1 MLFAEQWKTYLSQ
14 FWVLKECR
22 VNCQIFPFF
31 FGAKNTRSD
40 LKQTKKSKKFMNKP
54 GNLQRGKFK
63 PKKRFNKL
71 TNQNPQVELLK

>member
-1 MLFAEQWKTYLSQ
+1 
-14 FWVLKECR
+14 
-22 VNCQIFPFF
+22 
-31 FGAKNTRSD
+31 
-40 LKQTKKSKKFMNKP
+40 MNKP